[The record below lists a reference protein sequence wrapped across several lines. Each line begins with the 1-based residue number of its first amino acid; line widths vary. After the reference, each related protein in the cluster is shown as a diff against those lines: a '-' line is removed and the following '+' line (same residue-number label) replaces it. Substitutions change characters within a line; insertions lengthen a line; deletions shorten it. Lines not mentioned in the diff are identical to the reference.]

1 MMEIPGTP
9 ATRTGDPTLL
19 TCRSVTKSFGGVVAL
34 NAVNL
39 SVARGEIVGLAGA
52 NGAGK
57 TTLLNAIAGQIRIDS
72 GEIAFDGESINRLS
86 AHTTCHRG
94 IARTFQV
101 TRVFSTATVLQ
112 NAALSATYA
121 EPKRGPHW
129 AFGSRR
135 LEIAMDALRR
145 FSLEHRAYEL
155 AGLLS
160 VYEKKRLMLA
170 CATVRAPRLLLLDE
184 PVGGLSPE
192 ESTEMVKVCRDV
204 RERGG
209 AVVVVDHVMSFL
221 AAVADRVIILHEGA
235 NLSEGTPDQIS
246 RDPRVRTAWL
256 GEDEVAKVLP

>member
-1 MMEIPGTP
+1 V
-9 ATRTGDPTLL
+9 
-19 TCRSVTKSFGGVVAL
+19 SKSFGGVVAL
-34 NAVNL
+34 NAVDL

-57 TTLLNAIAGQIRIDS
+57 TTLLNAIGGQIRIDS
-72 GEIAFDGESINRLS
+72 GDIAFEGEPINRLS
-86 AHTTCHRG
+86 AHTTRHRG

-121 EPKRGPHW
+121 EPSRGPHW
-129 AFGSRR
+129 SFGARR
-135 LEIAMDALRR
+135 LEMAMDALRR
-145 FSLEHRAYEL
+145 FSLEHRANEP
-155 AGLLS
+155 AGRLS

-192 ESTEMVKVCRDV
+192 ESAEMVEVCRDF
-204 RERGG
+204 RDGGG
-209 AVVVVDHVMSFL
+209 AVVVVEHVMSFL
-221 AAVADRVIILHEGA
+221 AAVADRVVILHEGA

-246 RDPRVRTAWL
+246 RDPRVRAAWL
-256 GEDEVAKVLP
+256 GEDETAMALP

>member
-1 MMEIPGTP
+1 
-9 ATRTGDPTLL
+9 
-19 TCRSVTKSFGGVVAL
+19 
-34 NAVNL
+34 
-39 SVARGEIVGLAGA
+39 
-52 NGAGK
+52 
-57 TTLLNAIAGQIRIDS
+57 IRIDS
-72 GEIAFDGESINRLS
+72 GEIVFDGEPINRLS
-86 AHTTCHRG
+86 AHATCHRG

-121 EPKRGPHW
+121 EPSKGPHW
-129 AFGSRR
+129 SFGSRR
-135 LEIAMDALRR
+135 LELAMGALRR

-155 AGLLS
+155 AGRLS

-192 ESTEMVKVCRDV
+192 ESAEMVKVCLGV
-204 RERGG
+204 REGGG
-209 AVVVVDHVMSFL
+209 AVVVVEHVMSFL

-246 RDPRVRTAWL
+246 RDPRVRAAWL
-256 GEDEVAKVLP
+256 GETETAMVLP